1 MRQARSLDTYLDS
14 ADVLA
19 RLSAHADRLIKLQ
32 RVFQEI
38 APDFLAES
46 SRVANFKLGK
56 VIIHADSGAVAA
68 RLAQMLPTLIDGF
81 STRGAEVTQIQ
92 VKVQPTYAAPQHGK
106 SAAHK
111 ARIRPV
117 AEKVKVGLSE
127 LAGALP
133 GESTLKAALERLVK
147 RSR

>member
-14 ADVLA
+14 ADTLA

-81 STRGAEVTQIQ
+81 SQRGAEVTQIQ
-92 VKVQPTYAAPQHGK
+92 VKVQPNYAAPQHGHF
-106 SAAHK
+106 AVG
-111 ARIRPV
+111 RPCVRPV
-117 AEKVKVGLSE
+117 AEKIKAGLSE

-133 GESTLKAALERLVK
+133 GESPLKAALDRLVK
-147 RSR
+147 KSR